1 MPLPRVGFALAALL
15 FFAAPAC
22 ADEGDYAHVSLREI
36 RNNPNGFKNTRVTFK
51 CRLNKTEDL
60 YAPMHT
66 AFTPEQHAQVSG
78 WGSETKVFI
87 SKERQDVFTNL
98 FIRRNREWLAEFLG
112 TPRYSWLM
120 VWGEVKSVFA
130 GQPWI
135 EIYDYEVMS
144 DKHFTD
150 STLGAAIRAY
160 EAYDRNDMESTL
172 AELSRVSDYALP
184 KTDRYHVVKMKA
196 QAAWSVGRDADAKRA
211 AERGLKVRP
220 EDPELKA
227 IAEGV
232 APRSLTG
239 GGETPPP
246 GAKEGE
252 EGTAPKKEEP
262 KKAEPKAEPKD
273 PGEDEGEE
281 GGMVDELRE
290 RLGRL
295 ERENGKLRE
304 ELEAA
309 REEMAMGKEMPR
321 RLAGAK

>member
-1 MPLPRVGFALAALL
+1 MPLSRRALATAAL
-15 FFAAPAC
+15 FAFSLPSL
-22 ADEGDYAHVSLREI
+22 ADEGSFAHVSLREI

-60 YAPMHT
+60 YAPVHT
-66 AFTPEQHAQVSG
+66 AFTAEQHAQVSG
-78 WGSETKVFI
+78 WGAEAKVFI

-98 FIRRNREWLAEFLG
+98 FIRRDKEWLADFLG

-150 STLGAAIRAY
+150 ATLGAAIRAY
-160 EAYDRNDMESTL
+160 EAYDKNDMESVL

-184 KTDRYHVVKMKA
+184 QTDRYHVVKMKA
-196 QAAWSVGRDADAKRA
+196 QAAWSVGRDADAKRS

-220 EDPELKA
+220 ADPELRA

-252 EGTAPKKEEP
+252 EGAAPKKVEEP
-262 KKAEPKAEPKD
+262 KKVEPKE

-281 GGMVDELRE
+281 GGMVEELRE
-290 RLGRL
+290 RVARL
-295 ERENGKLRE
+295 EKENGKLRG
-304 ELEAA
+304 ELDAA
-309 REEMAMGKEMPR
+309 REDMAAGREMPR
-321 RLAGAK
+321 RVAEGR

>member
-1 MPLPRVGFALAALL
+1 MLLQRLGIAVTALL
-15 FFAAPAC
+15 MFAVPAPA
-22 ADEGDYAHVSLREI
+22 GDGNFAHVSLREI

-60 YAPMHT
+60 YAPVHT
-66 AFTPEQHAQVSG
+66 AFTAEQHAQVSG
-78 WGSETKVFI
+78 WGAETKVFI

-98 FIRRNREWLAEFLG
+98 FIRRNREWLADFLG

-135 EIYDYEVMS
+135 EIYDFEVMS

-160 EAYDRNDMESTL
+160 EAYDKNDMESTL

-196 QAAWSVGRDADAKRA
+196 QAAWSVGRDADAKRS

-246 GAKEGE
+246 GAREGE
-252 EGTAPKKEEP
+252 EGTGPKKEEP
-262 KKAEPKAEPKD
+262 KKVEPKEGEKE

-281 GGMVDELRE
+281 GGMLDSLRE
-290 RLGRL
+290 RVARL
-295 ERENGKLRE
+295 ERENGKLRG
-304 ELEAA
+304 ELDAA

-321 RLAGAK
+321 RVAEGR